1 MSIDEPR
8 LELCG
13 RVLGQD
19 PARVSVARA
28 MASGRLAHAYLLTG
42 PEGVGKRLFAEGIAR
57 ALLCAQSTQ
66 GKGDPADVGPCGA
79 CRACAI
85 PLESHPGYRVL
96 EAPAGGAIDIA
107 TVRDAITA
115 LALRSG
121 DRRAVLIDGADS
133 MADPAA
139 NALLKT
145 LEEPPPGIVFLL
157 ITARP
162 AHLLATIHSR
172 TQRIPFTALDALSF
186 EKVIEPFTA
195 EVDLSAWS
203 DGDGDVASVLH
214 RIAGG
219 SPGVATRLLAG
230 IEACGGLLRF
240 RELLR
245 GVGAERPASLI
256 DYLPAL
262 PKETVR
268 ARMHRLLELVQYGSW
283 GERSADPDARRETG
297 ERALLVAELIRG
309 LGGGRS
315 TEITLEILARV
326 LRGASAEEVARSLP
340 RSFFATG

>member
-1 MSIDEPR
+1 
-8 LELCG
+8 
-13 RVLGQD
+13 
-19 PARVSVARA
+19 
-28 MASGRLAHAYLLTG
+28 
-42 PEGVGKRLFAEGIAR
+42 
-57 ALLCAQSTQ
+57 
-66 GKGDPADVGPCGA
+66 
-79 CRACAI
+79 
-85 PLESHPGYRVL
+85 
-96 EAPAGGAIDIA
+96 
-107 TVRDAITA
+107 
-115 LALRSG
+115 
-121 DRRAVLIDGADS
+121 

-157 ITARP
+157 ITSRP
-162 AHLLATIHSR
+162 AHILETIHSR
-172 TQRIPFTALDALSF
+172 TQRIPFTALDADSF
-186 EKVIEPFTA
+186 ARVVEPFTT

-203 DGDGDVASVLH
+203 GGSGDDVLTVLH

-219 SPGVATRLLAG
+219 SPGIATRLLAG
-230 IEACGGLLRF
+230 IEACGGLPRF

-245 GVGAERPASLI
+245 GVGAERPAALI

-283 GERSADPDARRETG
+283 GERLDDPEARRETG

-326 LRGASAEEVARSLP
+326 LRGAKAEEIARTLP